1 MKCMMLQHYD
11 ITITDDQPFLL
22 TVRPSARDQRRAE
35 GRATNIYLVP
45 ELCVLTGQL
54 AQNLL

>member
-1 MKCMMLQHYD
+1 MMLQHYD